1 MAALD
6 FIPASGLGWLLIGF
20 LAFFISKCLY
30 RLTLHPLAHF
40 PGPTL
45 AAITRF
51 YGGFFDLRY
60 GTSYVKKLPELH
72 RKYGFNQ
79 TPFTPVNLLRI
90 YRTNR
95 ASLAQPT

>member
-6 FIPASGLGWLLIGF
+6 FLPASGLGWLLVGL
-20 LAFFISKCLY
+20 LAFFLSKCIY
-30 RLTLHPLAHF
+30 RLTLHPLAQF

-51 YGGFFDLRY
+51 YGGFFDLSSDS
-60 GTSYVKKLPELH
+60 SYVKKLPELH

-79 TPFTPVNLLRI
+79 TLFIRANLLRVH
-90 YRTNR
+90 RTNR
-95 ASLAQPT
+95 TNLAQST